1 MLELTVPQPLA
12 TLAVEG
18 VVKVLVVPEPPKCP
32 ECDGLGVV
40 GWRVNVGTALAP
52 VVSHPMCLRCIGD
65 GLARWP
71 AEVTIRS
78 SEDEPEGP
86 LAQPYRTDEPE
97 PPAFWETFGCNAD
110 QVAGVELVDSPDG
123 EWWQMVFPWGG
134 EVVGTL
140 SVEAAVPILGVDDII
155 EESCGW
161 VSVFHRSAYLLL
173 QSESGEHRHSD
184 ISDQIAFQDFH
195 PGHTALILGGETDA

>member
-1 MLELTVPQPLA
+1 MDELTVPQPLA

-52 VVSHPMCLRCIGD
+52 VASHPMCLRCIGD

-78 SEDEPEGP
+78 SRVEPEYRHGP
-86 LAQPYRTDEPE
+86 LL
-97 PPAFWETFGCNAD
+97 NA
-110 QVAGVELVDSPDG
+110 G
-123 EWWQMVFPWGG
+123 WQLTGDRESLAHWHHGQWLPSHGIPRG
-134 EVVGTL
+134 EVLGSVT
-140 SVEAAVPILGVDDII
+140 VEAAVPVTTYSAANLHPYPYIGIAEHKDYDALVLWPPEGEQVDL
-155 EESCGW
+155 
-161 VSVFHRSAYLLL
+161 A
-173 QSESGEHRHSD
+173 
-184 ISDQIAFQDFH
+184 DQLAFQDF
-195 PGHTALILGGETDA
+195 PVGHTALILGGETDA

>member
-1 MLELTVPQPLA
+1 MDEMTFDQPLA
-12 TLAVEG
+12 TLAVAG
-18 VVKVLVVPEPPKCP
+18 VVTVLVVPEPPKCTVCGGHGKIVVHAIDRWWYC
-32 ECDGLGVV
+32 ETCD
-40 GWRVNVGTALAP
+40 
-52 VVSHPMCLRCIGD
+52 GD

-78 SEDEPEGP
+78 TTKEPEITNGG
-86 LAQPYRTDEPE
+86 AWDVWRHM
-97 PPAFWETFGCNAD
+97 
-110 QVAGVELVDSPDG
+110 DG
-123 EWWQMVFPWGG
+123 EFALVRDRHFVQFLPLGHVLGS
-134 EVVGTL
+134 VT
-140 SVEAAVPILGVDDII
+140 VEAAVPILGVDDII